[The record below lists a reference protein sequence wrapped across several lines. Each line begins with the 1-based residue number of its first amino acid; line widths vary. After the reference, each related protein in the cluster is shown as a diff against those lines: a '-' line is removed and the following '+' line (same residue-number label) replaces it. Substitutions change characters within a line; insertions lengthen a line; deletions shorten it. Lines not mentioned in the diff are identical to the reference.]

1 MCSLGL
7 FFPGSSINPSVLK
20 LEELAK
26 KTNRMGSFK
35 QRRSQTNIFIPKYSD
50 IIEEL
55 QSLDKL
61 PCIVFIFSRMGCED
75 AARMLQNTRIQ
86 LLNPAEQATMK
97 THIQNYLQNNPEIPI
112 PKHVLYT
119 LQRGIGVHHAGLIS
133 VYKGF
138 IEDLFGAG
146 LIKVLFATETL
157 AAGADIT
164 LSVYVCARITLAI
177 ALLP

>member
-1 MCSLGL
+1 M
-7 FFPGSSINPSVLK
+7 
-20 LEELAK
+20 
-26 KTNRMGSFK
+26 RSFQ
-35 QRRSQTNIFIPKYSD
+35 QRRSQTNNFTPKYSD

-75 AARMLQNTRIQ
+75 AAKMLQNTRIQ
-86 LLNPAEQATMK
+86 LLNPSEQATMK
-97 THIQNYLQNNPEIPI
+97 AHIQIYLQNNSDIPI

-138 IEDLFGAG
+138 VEELFGAG

-157 AAGADIT
+157 AAGEW
-164 LSVYVCARITLAI
+164 
-177 ALLP
+177 